1 MTIKLFSLIKE
12 LLGRDIDI
20 NKFND
25 RLILQKL
32 TYILK
37 NAGLDFGYRF
47 NWHIRGPYS
56 ISLSSDA
63 FEFYQNPDRGCV
75 EISDKDKRYLREI
88 RNFLSQDINNA
99 EKLELIVQGADDL
112 SNFVMFRKALE
123 NIPGVVDVQTKQV
136 EPGQTTMAI
145 LFKGSAQELADAL
158 MLKTFAMF
166 GISINKISANHL
178 NIELIQS

>member
-63 FEFYQNPDRGCV
+63 FEFYQNPDRRCV

-99 EKLELIVQGADDL
+99 EKLELIASLLFLKNEENL
-112 SNFVMFRKALE
+112 SFSDPRLVSQLHSLKPWFTERQIKSAL
-123 NIPGVVDVQTKQV
+123 
-136 EPGQTTMAI
+136 
-145 LFKGSAQELADAL
+145 
-158 MLKTFAMF
+158 
-166 GISINKISANHL
+166 NKISSSGLFN
-178 NIELIQS
+178 